1 MIGIISGLIGLA
13 FGLFWLFVGASAVH
27 GLAAT
32 IIVVTG
38 CSIFA
43 LAALWIVIRRRRP
56 RGTRFICGYYLVAVG
71 AEVAAIVAAQNWLAA
86 HGQKQLLFPVV
97 GIIVGLHFIGLWL
110 ATGDRVFAWLTSA
123 MVAINFAAL
132 LLPLNPDARRMVSGF
147 GSSAALLVAV
157 TA

>member
-13 FGLFWLFVGASAVH
+13 FGLFWLFVGSNAVH
-27 GLAAT
+27 GPAAT
-32 IIVVTG
+32 VIAVAG
-38 CSIFA
+38 CLIFA
-43 LAALWIVIRRRRP
+43 LAALWIVLRRRRT
-56 RGTRFICGYYLVAVG
+56 RGRRFAAGYYLAAVG
-71 AEVAAIVAAQNWLAA
+71 AEVVAIVAAQNWLAA

-123 MVAINFAAL
+123 MVAINLAAL

-157 TA
+157 AA